1 MAEKYDVIVVGAGLG
16 GLSAAATL
24 AKNGQRVLLLEKHYR
39 PGGYAGSFVRGRF
52 EFEIALHALSGLNLD
67 EKRGFLYRSFEKLGI
82 IDRVEFV
89 KLENIYRSVFPDLDI
104 TVPA

>member
-67 EKRGFLYRSFEKLGI
+67 EKR
-82 IDRVEFV
+82 
-89 KLENIYRSVFPDLDI
+89 
-104 TVPA
+104 